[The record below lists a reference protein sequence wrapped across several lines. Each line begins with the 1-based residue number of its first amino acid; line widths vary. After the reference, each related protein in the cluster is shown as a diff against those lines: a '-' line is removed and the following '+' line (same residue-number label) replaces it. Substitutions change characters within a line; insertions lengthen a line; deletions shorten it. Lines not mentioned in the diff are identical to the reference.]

1 MKNRMLA
8 QLMMGQTAQPVP
20 SDQVRNDGT
29 RKGGGYLGVIPDAT
43 GRPMTEFSIGVNMD
57 GKEVEIPTLV
67 PTLDAD
73 EIEYLRSMKPG
84 TMIPLRIR
92 QKAVDHAKSR
102 MSQGLS
108 PFAE

>member
-8 QLMMGQTAQPVP
+8 QLMMGQSAQPVP
-20 SDQVRNDGT
+20 PDQIRNDGT
-29 RKGGGYLGVIPDAT
+29 RKGSGYLGVIPDAT

-57 GKEVEIPTLV
+57 GREIEIPTLV
-67 PTLDAD
+67 PTLDAS

-84 TMIPLRIR
+84 TAMPDSIR
-92 QKAVDHAKSR
+92 QKAVDHAKTR
-102 MSQGLS
+102 LRQGLS